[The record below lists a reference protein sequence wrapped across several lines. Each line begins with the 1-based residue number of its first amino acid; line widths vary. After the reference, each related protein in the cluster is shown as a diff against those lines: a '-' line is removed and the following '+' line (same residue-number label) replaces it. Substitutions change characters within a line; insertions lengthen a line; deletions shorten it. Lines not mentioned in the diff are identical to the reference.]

1 MKHAQG
7 STGISGDNP
16 YSQPTP
22 LGLRIL
28 NFVEENTMT
37 HTKQSAWFKS
47 GVRVLVILVL
57 LVVPASLLAWFCGT
71 GRMTG
76 GGKLLQC
83 TSDGSTCVDVTGATS
98 PTSAGVTNGYE
109 LHCDGSYPNN
119 LQINDHLSSSFHF
132 HLEILMT
139 ANCFD
144 DGLASSTPPAAGFDV
159 FVGQGNG
166 TWSDGNTSIPACA
179 EWYFVDHGSGHASSS
194 YIRITDTPSTTT
206 DFCSTQ
212 QTTPPHT
219 CLGTQL
225 LLVPFAPLLS
235 GQNQAHK

>member
-1 MKHAQG
+1 MP
-7 STGISGDNP
+7 N
-16 YSQPTP
+16 
-22 LGLRIL
+22 
-28 NFVEENTMT
+28 
-37 HTKQSAWFKS
+37 TKQSVWFKS

-83 TSDGSTCVDVTGATS
+83 TSDGSICVDVTGATS

-109 LHCDGSYPNN
+109 LHCNGDLPNE
-119 LQINDHLSSSFHF
+119 LEINDHLSSSFHF
-132 HLEILMT
+132 HLEILQT

-144 DGLASSTPPAAGFDV
+144 DGASPNPPAAGFDV

-166 TWSDGNTSIPACA
+166 TWSDGSTTGIPACA
-179 EWYFVDHGSGHASSS
+179 EWYFVDHGAGHDSSS
-194 YIRITDTPSTTT
+194 YIRITDTPSTTI
-206 DFCSTQ
+206 DFCDVSP
-212 QTTPPHT
+212 QTTPPRT
-219 CLGTQL
+219 CPLGKQL
-225 LLVPFAPLLS
+225 LLVPLAPLLS

>member
-1 MKHAQG
+1 
-7 STGISGDNP
+7 
-16 YSQPTP
+16 
-22 LGLRIL
+22 
-28 NFVEENTMT
+28 MT
-37 HTKQSAWFKS
+37 SIKQSAWFKS

-57 LVVPASLLAWFCGT
+57 LVVPASLLAWFCGS

-83 TSDGSTCVDVTGATS
+83 TSDGSICVDVTGATS

-109 LHCDGSYPNN
+109 LHCNGGLPNN
-119 LQINDHLSSSFHF
+119 LEINDHLSSSFHF
-132 HLEILMT
+132 HLEILNT

-144 DGLASSTPPAAGFDV
+144 DGLASPNPPQAEFDV

-166 TWSDGNTSIPACA
+166 TWSDGKTSIPACA

-194 YIRITDTPSTTT
+194 YIRITDTPSTTS
-206 DFCSTQ
+206 DFCPS

-235 GQNQAHK
+235 GQNQAHEK

>member
-1 MKHAQG
+1 MN
-7 STGISGDNP
+7 SI
-16 YSQPTP
+16 
-22 LGLRIL
+22 
-28 NFVEENTMT
+28 
-37 HTKQSAWFKS
+37 KQRAWFKS
-47 GVRVLVILVL
+47 VVRVAVVLVL
-57 LVVPASLLAWFCGT
+57 LVIPGSLLAWFCGT

-109 LHCDGSYPNN
+109 LHCDGSLPNN
-119 LQINDHLSSSFHF
+119 LEINDHLSNGFHF
-132 HLEILMT
+132 HLDTLMT

-144 DGLASSTPPAAGFDV
+144 DGLASPNPPAANFDV

-166 TWSDGNTSIPACA
+166 TWSKGGTQVPACA

-194 YIRITDTPSTTT
+194 YIRITDTPNSAT
-206 DFCSTQ
+206 DFCPSQ
-212 QTTPPHT
+212 ITPPNT
-219 CLGTQL
+219 CPGTQL
-225 LLVPFAPLLS
+225 LLVPLAPLLS

>member
-1 MKHAQG
+1 
-7 STGISGDNP
+7 
-16 YSQPTP
+16 
-22 LGLRIL
+22 
-28 NFVEENTMT
+28 MT

-144 DGLASSTPPAAGFDV
+144 DGLASSTPLLPALTSLSVKETELGV
-159 FVGQGNG
+159 TETRVYPPVQSG
-166 TWSDGNTSIPACA
+166 TLS
-179 EWYFVDHGSGHASSS
+179 
-194 YIRITDTPSTTT
+194 ITDRVMPVPPISGSRIRRPQPPIFARRSRPRHRTPASAHNY
-206 DFCSTQ
+206 SWS
-212 QTTPPHT
+212 
-219 CLGTQL
+219 
-225 LLVPFAPLLS
+225 PLPLF
-235 GQNQAHK
+235 